1 MDRMTSMATFVK
13 VVESGGFSAA
23 ARTLSM
29 SPSMVTAHVQSL
41 EERLGVRLLNRSTR
55 RVSLTEVGHAYY
67 ERCLQILADADD
79 ADLIAQALQSTPR
92 GTLRLNTSIAIPPLL
107 APVIAEFVALYPEV
121 SINLTMTDRII
132 DLVEEGF
139 DLAVRNMSVPDS
151 SLVVRRVATYRFVVC
166 GAPGY
171 LATRGIPRQPAD
183 LVHHNCLVYS
193 HSGWGNEWRFAGPDG
208 EQSVAVVGNLQ
219 ANSDNALRLAA
230 VHARGSRWRRAFCS
244 SMRSN
249 RVVSFRSCPNFCRPS
264 TPSTPSTRI
273 ATIFRRRSAASSTS
287 WSSTF
292 MTIPAGP
299 IPADLGYPRSL
310 PWALP
315 SSKMHRPSARLGWP
329 MTLPPS
335 ITNEPTAAIGF
346 LRALP
351 RRRDFASLPDR
362 RRRRAGAAVH
372 GAGANRHRGRE
383 PLLSP
388 PEWAAGARAGGR
400 VARRARA

>member
-67 ERCLQILADADD
+67 ERCLQILAEADD
-79 ADLIAQALQSTPR
+79 ADQIAQALQSTPR

-107 APVIAEFVALYPEV
+107 APVVAEFVALYPEV
-121 SINLTMTDRII
+121 SVNLTMSDRMI

-171 LATRGIPRQPAD
+171 LAARGIPGQPAD
-183 LVHHNCLVYS
+183 LSQHNCLVYS
-193 HSGWGNEWRFAGPDG
+193 HSAWGNEWRFAGPDG
-208 EQSVAVVGNLQ
+208 EQSVAVEGNLQ

-230 VHARGSRWRRAFCS
+230 VHGQGLALAPSFLLIDEIKSGRLVPVLTEFLQTEHAINAIYPHRHHLSAKV
-244 SMRSN
+244 RSFIDLL
-249 RVVSFRSCPNFCRPS
+249 VKHFHEDPGWADP
-264 TPSTPSTRI
+264 
-273 ATIFRRRSAASSTS
+273 RRS
-287 WSSTF
+287 
-292 MTIPAGP
+292 
-299 IPADLGYPRSL
+299 
-310 PWALP
+310 
-315 SSKMHRPSARLGWP
+315 RLAV
-329 MTLPPS
+329 
-335 ITNEPTAAIGF
+335 N
-346 LRALP
+346 
-351 RRRDFASLPDR
+351 
-362 RRRRAGAAVH
+362 AAVVADAPPI
-372 GAGANRHRGRE
+372 GA
-383 PLLSP
+383 
-388 PEWAAGARAGGR
+388 PEVAAEDVAED
-400 VARRARA
+400 VARRPY